1 MAAVNHSERKR
12 LIVAK
17 AMQLFARMGYSKV
30 SVLDVSEATGIART
44 ALYRYFRTKR
54 EIFDEAIHGAT
65 SALKRELDEV
75 SERRLPVARRLELAC
90 GIVSDALY
98 GKKEFFAAI
107 YEFVFSMVRA
117 GEDMTERIEKFTS
130 GFKVILRKLVAE
142 GVAGGELRASVNP
155 DDAAEA
161 LYALMESV
169 ALRVM
174 LGVESQPDRARRRF
188 SAVIATFVA

>member
-1 MAAVNHSERKR
+1 MATVNHSERRR

-30 SVLDVSEATGIART
+30 SFLDVSEATGIART

-54 EIFDEAIHGAT
+54 DIFDEAIHGTT
-65 SALKRELDEV
+65 SVLKKELEEV
-75 SERRLPVARRLELAC
+75 SARRIPVARRLELAC

-117 GEDMTERIEKFTS
+117 GEDMAERIERFTS
-130 GFKVILRKLVAE
+130 GFKVVLRKLAAE
-142 GVAGGELRASVNP
+142 GVANGELRASVNP

-174 LGVESQPDRARRRF
+174 LGVESDPGRTRRRF
-188 SAVIATFVA
+188 AAVIATFVA